1 MSPDLNQFV
10 IYPSLVEFKSKND
23 AQLHSM
29 ILPPY
34 CLKFKTG
41 DNDAL
46 EYEAQVRDF
55 QIFHQMPERFE
66 KMGKKLVNNKSTYA
80 EWEKCMHGTKR
91 SLQKF

>member
-1 MSPDLNQFV
+1 MFSTLFKGFIVWVKWLSDDLMSPNLNQFV

-66 KMGKKLVNNKSTYA
+66 KMGKKLVK
-80 EWEKCMHGTKR
+80 
-91 SLQKF
+91 

>member
-1 MSPDLNQFV
+1 
-10 IYPSLVEFKSKND
+10 
-23 AQLHSM
+23 M

-66 KMGKKLVNNKSTYA
+66 KMGKKLVK
-80 EWEKCMHGTKR
+80 
-91 SLQKF
+91 